1 MGGIQMGG
9 VGIGAMR
16 HIGMMA
22 MLPQIVGIYY
32 NSLMFA
38 ISILAAHIVA
48 TFVLFI
54 KFVSLETG
62 LIQEIFQ

>member
-1 MGGIQMGG
+1 
-9 VGIGAMR
+9 MR